1 MQTVK
6 ENNVEHFMHER
17 CPENYNMCVYHMQM
31 QTRWER
37 EKFKWNIVVFKT
49 F

>member
-17 CPENYNMCVYHMQM
+17 RPENYHMQT